1 MKGFIKEFIF
11 WIVFMLIICSC
22 GTRKVNKSNT
32 ETNTKTE
39 INVIDSIK
47 TETKTDSSTEIC
59 IDNFDII
66 PIDSLKPIIII
77 DQSGKKTSYL
87 NARINKRYETS
98 RNKTL
103 KNELVQSTRKTN
115 IKAVKQTKQAVKQ
128 IERKESI
135 ITSLWWLWLLII
147 LIVLYY
153 VSRKF
158 IPFRI

>member
-1 MKGFIKEFIF
+1 MKKIIKI
-11 WIVFMLIICSC
+11 LIILLFVSC

-32 ETNTKTE
+32 ETTLKSE
-39 INVIDSIK
+39 ISVVDSTR
-47 TETKTDSSTEIC
+47 TETKTYTSTEVIADEFE
-59 IDNFDII
+59 ITPVDTLKMLVI
-66 PIDSLKPIIII
+66 IDS
-77 DQSGKKTSYL
+77 QGKKTSYL
-87 NARINKRYETS
+87 NARISKRHETS

-103 KNELVQSTRKTN
+103 KNEIVQSSRKTN
-115 IKAVKQTKQAVKQ
+115 IKAVKETKQAVKQ

-135 ITSLWWLWLLII
+135 ITSLWWLWLILI

>member
-1 MKGFIKEFIF
+1 MKYLFILLLL
-11 WIVFMLIICSC
+11 VSC

-32 ETNTKTE
+32 KTNTKTE
-39 INVIDSIK
+39 INVIDSSK

-66 PIDSLKPIIII
+66 PVDSLKPIIII
-77 DQSGKKTSYL
+77 DPNGKKTSYL
-87 NARINKRYETS
+87 NARINKRHETS

-103 KNELVQSTRKTN
+103 KNEIVQSTRKTN
-115 IKAVKQTKQAVKQ
+115 IKAEKRTKIEVKQ
-128 IERKESI
+128 IKRKESI

-147 LIVLYY
+147 LIVLYFI
-153 VSRKF
+153 SRKF